1 VLITGLIGLLGLLDS
16 SVKASASTHQREAGT
31 NLARQ
36 VLEDAR
42 GIPYA
47 QLSPSTV
54 VSQLQAMP
62 GLKNEGSGWQV
73 QRSGITYT
81 IAVQECSIDDGK
93 GGVWG
98 VHVNAFGENPF
109 CKDAEE
115 KEFEGKPGEVRD
127 PQPEDLKR
135 ITAVVTWT
143 ASGRTPEV
151 RQVETVSSAGATP
164 GLNAIN
170 LHLESPFVSTSPVI
184 ETEPVSG
191 GLTFAV
197 SSPTGTV
204 AMRWSLEGV
213 AQSTAPTLKAGTTW
227 TFSWPIPNPAVSDGT
242 YTVAVQSIDKLGVLG
257 PPVSIPVTL
266 IRNIPAPVGGLKG
279 GFNKVNV
286 AGVSTKV
293 VELQWQP
300 NAERNIIG
308 YRVYRPGGIL
318 GTETGLACPGSPGSV
333 STLSTATSCID
344 FASPEYNAIASNLI
358 YRVVALYRNV
368 KGEVA
373 EGLPGPLT
381 ILGGPPPPPNP
392 PNPPPEKTGLEVTHN
407 EEGAAVLKWNPP
419 SGGVPVIFY
428 RIYRGSTNYTSR
440 YNAATGT
447 EFIDPNAAEP
457 HTYWVTA
464 VDANL
469 TESTSSLSGTG

>member
-1 VLITGLIGLLGLLDS
+1 MVLITGLMGLLGLLDG

-47 QLSPSTV
+47 QLSPSTI

-73 QRSGITYT
+73 QRGGITYT

-93 GGVWG
+93 GGAWG

-115 KEFEGKPGEVRD
+115 KEFEGKAGEVRD
-127 PQPEDLKR
+127 LQPEDLKR

-143 ASGRTPEV
+143 ARGRTPEV
-151 RQVETVSSAGATP
+151 RQVQTVSSAGATP

-191 GLTFAV
+191 SLTFAV
-197 SSPTGTV
+197 SSPTGTT
-204 AMRWSLEGV
+204 AMRWSLEGI
-213 AQSTAPTLKAGTTW
+213 AQSTAPTLKEGTTW

-266 IRNIPAPVGGLKG
+266 IRNVPVAVSGIKG

-293 VELQWQP
+293 VDLQWQP

-318 GTETGLACPGSPGSV
+318 GSETGLACPGSL
-333 STLSTATSCID
+333 STLSTTTSCID
-344 FASPEYNAIASNLI
+344 FASPEYTASNLT
-358 YRVVALYRNV
+358 YKVVALYRNV

-373 EGLPGPLT
+373 EGSPGLRT

-392 PNPPPEKTGLEVTHN
+392 PPEKPEPGLQLTHN
-407 EEGAAVLKWNPP
+407 AEGAAVLTWNAP
-419 SGGVPVIFY
+419 SGGEPVIFY

-440 YNAATGT
+440 YNEATGT
-447 EFIDPNAAEP
+447 EFIDTNAAEP

-469 TESTSSLSGTG
+469 TESTFSVSVTG

>member
-1 VLITGLIGLLGLLDS
+1 VVLITGLIGLLGLLDT

-31 NLARQ
+31 NLARA

-73 QRSGITYT
+73 RRSGITYT

-109 CKDAEE
+109 CGDAGE
-115 KEFEGKPGEVRD
+115 KEFEAKPGEVRD
-127 PQPEDLKR
+127 LQPEDLKR

-143 ASGRTPEV
+143 ARGRTPEV

-184 ETEPVSG
+184 QTEPGSG
-191 GLTFAV
+191 ALTFAV

-204 AMRWSLEGV
+204 GMRWSLEGA
-213 AQSTAPTLKAGTTW
+213 AQPTAPTLQGGTTW

-242 YTVAVQSIDKLGVLG
+242 YTVAVQSIDKLGVAG

-266 IRNIPAPVGGLKG
+266 IRNVPVAVSGLKG

-318 GTETGLACPGSPGSV
+318 GSATGLVCPGNLT
-333 STLSTATSCID
+333 TLSTATACID
-344 FASPEYNAIASNLI
+344 FSSPAYNEINLT
-358 YRVVALYRNV
+358 YKVVALYRNV

-373 EGLPGPLT
+373 EGSAPLTGLT

-392 PNPPPEKTGLEVTHN
+392 PPEPPGLQLTRN
-407 EEGAAVLKWNPP
+407 GEGAVVLKWTAP
-419 SGGVPVIFY
+419 SGGEPVIFY
-428 RIYRGSTNYTSR
+428 RIYRGSTNYTGR
-440 YNAATGT
+440 YEEATGT
-447 EFIDPNAAEP
+447 EYIDTNAAEP

-469 TESTSSLSGTG
+469 TESTLLGPVTG